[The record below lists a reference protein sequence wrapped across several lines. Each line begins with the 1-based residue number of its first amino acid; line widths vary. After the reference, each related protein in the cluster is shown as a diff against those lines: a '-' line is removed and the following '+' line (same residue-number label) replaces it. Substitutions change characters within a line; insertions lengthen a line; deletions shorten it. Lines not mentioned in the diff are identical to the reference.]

1 MFIPYNSNRKFE
13 PEKITSFSISN
24 SCCKSTTVNVVSKTE
39 KLAQEAA
46 FSVDEYLEELRKY
59 EIVYTEGDVDNGA
72 VPVGQ
77 TVGLINS
84 YMDVDDIVAG
94 FTKEAEKI
102 LKNLCTTISWL
113 LKIAYK
119 FK

>member
-1 MFIPYNSNRKFE
+1 MSSRRVNLF
-13 PEKITSFSISN
+13 
-24 SCCKSTTVNVVSKTE
+24 CKVSTVSKTE
-39 KLAQEAA
+39 NLAQEAA
-46 FSVDEYLEELRKY
+46 FSVDEYLEELKKY

-84 YMDVDDIVAG
+84 YMDVDEIVAG

-102 LKNLCTTISWL
+102 LKNLCTTIS
-113 LKIAYK
+113 
-119 FK
+119 